1 MKRLYLPWVI
11 LLISVV
17 STQASIKVVNYT
29 IKSGDTLYTIA
40 HKHHTTIEEV
50 RKANSMKKGEILR
63 LGRLLKVPKDT
74 YFPNRKKRVK
84 RVTNSKKVALKSFNY
99 KIKKGDSLYTIAH
112 RYHTTIN
119 KIRALNGMKK
129 GEILRVGKRLKVPL
143 SSRYYAKKK
152 KKKKKKS
159 IKLAKSISTYK
170 PRVLTRAKT
179 VQEKRFFWESL
190 FSNSKQEEN
199 PKAINIIKLAK
210 KKLGK
215 RYVWGAVGQKN
226 TFDCSGFTK
235 YVYEKNGIKIPRTSL
250 RQSKFGK
257 PVSRKELRKG
267 DLVFFDTSKR
277 RRGYVNHVGIYI
289 GDNKFIHA
297 SSAKKKVVI
306 TSLNKAFYRQRFK
319 GARRPS
325 S

>member
-1 MKRLYLPWVI
+1 MKRLYFPWVI

-17 STQASIKVVNYT
+17 STQASTKVVNYT

-40 HKHHTTIEEV
+40 HKYHTTIEEV
-50 RKANSMKKGEILR
+50 RKANGIKKGEILR
-63 LGRLLKVPKDT
+63 VGRLLKVPKDT
-74 YFPNRKKRVK
+74 YFPNRKKRV
-84 RVTNSKKVALKSFNY
+84 NSKKVALKSFNY

-152 KKKKKKS
+152 KKS
-159 IKLAKSISTYK
+159 IRLAKSISRYQSTSLN
-170 PRVLTRAKT
+170 RGKT
-179 VQEKRFFWESL
+179 A
-190 FSNSKQEEN
+190 
-199 PKAINIIKLAK
+199 KAINIIKLAK

-215 RYVWGAVGQKN
+215 RYVWGAAGQKN

-257 PVSRKELRKG
+257 PVSIKELRKG
-267 DLVFFDTSKR
+267 DLVFFDTSKKR
-277 RRGYVNHVGIYI
+277 KGYVNHVGIYI